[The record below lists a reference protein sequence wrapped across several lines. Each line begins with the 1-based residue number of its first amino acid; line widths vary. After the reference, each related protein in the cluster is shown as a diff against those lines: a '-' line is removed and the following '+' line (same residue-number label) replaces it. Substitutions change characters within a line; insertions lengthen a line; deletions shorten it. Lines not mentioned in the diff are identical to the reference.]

1 MKRRLEEVMER
12 HPLVGD
18 VRGRGL
24 FVGLELV
31 SDRKTKKPARVET
44 AKVVYRAWQ
53 LGLLTVFVGT
63 ESNVIEL
70 TPALTIS
77 EEELDAGVEI
87 LERALG
93 DVESGLVPDSLVGEY
108 TGI

>member
-1 MKRRLEEVMER
+1 
-12 HPLVGD
+12 
-18 VRGRGL
+18 VRGKGL

-31 SDRKTKKPARVET
+31 SNRKTKKPAGLET
-44 AKVVYRAWQ
+44 SKVVYRAWQ

-70 TPALTIS
+70 TPALTIT
-77 EEELDAGVEI
+77 EEELDAGIDI
-87 LERALG
+87 LDQAIG
-93 DVESGLVPDSLVGEY
+93 DVENGLVPDSLVSDY